1 MLPKRRWVNNMAND
15 DDKGTTINTD
25 NMYYQ
30 HTGEKNTNSYQFLGK
45 QLGLTNIELF
55 TITVLIGKFVVK
67 GREKIINPVTFIKY
81 ESALKSG
88 EPIKILQ
95 ILAIEEVDDINILND
110 KPKMFDIWEGYAMA
124 GMGEFCKWYHSNSID
139 LPAKLED
146 VMSEAL
152 KSLNM

>member
-1 MLPKRRWVNNMAND
+1 MAND
-15 DDKGTTINTD
+15 DDKGTTIYTD
-25 NMYYQ
+25 NLYYK
-30 HTGEKNTNSYQFLGK
+30 HTSDEENIYSYQFLGK
-45 QLGLTNIELF
+45 QLGLSNIELF
-55 TITVLIGKFVVK
+55 TITVLIGKYVVK
-67 GREKIINPVTFIKY
+67 GREEINDPATFIKY

-95 ILAIEEVDDINILND
+95 ILAIEETNDINILND
-110 KPKMFDIWEGYAMA
+110 KPKMFDIWQGYAMA

-139 LPAKLED
+139 LPAKLEE

>member
-1 MLPKRRWVNNMAND
+1 MAND

-55 TITVLIGKFVVK
+55 TITVLIGKYVVK
-67 GREKIINPVTFIKY
+67 CREEINNPVTFIKY
-81 ESALKSG
+81 ESALKMG

-110 KPKMFDIWEGYAMA
+110 KLKMFDIWEGYAMA
-124 GMGEFCKWYHSNSID
+124 GMKEFCDWYHLKSID
-139 LPAKLED
+139 LPSKLED
-146 VMSEAL
+146 VMSKAL
-152 KSLNM
+152 KSLNK

>member
-1 MLPKRRWVNNMAND
+1 MAND

-45 QLGLTNIELF
+45 QLGLSNIELF
-55 TITVLIGKFVVK
+55 TITVLIGKFVVD
-67 GREKIINPVTFIKY
+67 GRDEISNPVTFIKY

-110 KPKMFDIWEGYAMA
+110 KPKMFDIWQGYAMA
-124 GMGEFCKWYHSNSID
+124 GMKEFCKWYHSNSTD
-139 LPAKLED
+139 LPAKLEE
-146 VMSEAL
+146 VMSDAL
-152 KSLNM
+152 NLLNK

>member
-1 MLPKRRWVNNMAND
+1 MTND

-45 QLGLTNIELF
+45 DLGLTNIELF

-67 GREKIINPVTFIKY
+67 SREEINNPVTFIKY

-110 KPKMFDIWEGYAMA
+110 KPNMFGIWEGYAMA
-124 GMGEFCKWYHSNSID
+124 GMKEFCNWYHSNTID
-139 LPAKLED
+139 LPAKLEE
-146 VMSEAL
+146 VMSDTF
-152 KSLNM
+152 KSLNK

>member
-1 MLPKRRWVNNMAND
+1 MLLKRRLVNNMAND

-25 NMYYQ
+25 NLYYQ

-45 QLGLTNIELF
+45 QLGLTNLELF
-55 TITVLIGKFVVK
+55 TITVLIGKYVVK
-67 GREKIINPVTFIKY
+67 GREEINNPVTFVKY
-81 ESALKSG
+81 ESALKMG

-124 GMGEFCKWYHSNSID
+124 GMKEFCKWYHSNTD
-139 LPAKLED
+139 NLPAKLEV
-146 VMSEAL
+146 VMSDAF